1 MNRHEAA
8 RESAMVAT
16 LKRINNA
23 ETIEA
28 LQKLEL
34 SIERVY
40 NAGFLTASELS
51 RLDCKLVDKF
61 LQLEGVTA

>member
-23 ETIEA
+23 KTVEA
-28 LQKLEL
+28 LQNLEL

-51 RLDCKLVDKF
+51 RLDRKIVDKF